1 METRRR
7 ESKSYLLRREL
18 RQQKGVHS
26 VSGRKAAI
34 YTASILFP
42 PVPAAVDVIIKLPCR
57 PFTLIP
63 LLFAFNNIVYCVL
76 TRMCISICSAAFV
89 FKDRYAYK

>member
-7 ESKSYLLRREL
+7 DSKSYLLRREL

-42 PVPAAVDVIIKLPCR
+42 PVLPPRMSSSSHLVSPLPHCAV
-57 PFTLIP
+57 P
-63 LLFAFNNIVYCVL
+63 LLCTSV
-76 TRMCISICSAAFV
+76 SACTHV
-89 FKDRYAYK
+89 